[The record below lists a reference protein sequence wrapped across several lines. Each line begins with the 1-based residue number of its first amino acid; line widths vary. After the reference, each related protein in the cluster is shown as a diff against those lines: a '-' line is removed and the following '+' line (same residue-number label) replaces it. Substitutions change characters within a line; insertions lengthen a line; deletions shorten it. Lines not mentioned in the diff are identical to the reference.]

1 MVVIGNQKKGVIL
14 VFALSPFTKK
24 PNDPCF
30 RYSFRSPPHRTPP
43 QAARPPRR
51 RHDECKV
58 AFKPPVRW
66 TLPAKTHPR
75 ELPTNAPRRLFPTS
89 PSFPPTTSPAG
100 CPRSGTS
107 GLKATLP
114 SPTPSTLA
122 RAYRTHEPRA
132 TLLQTRRHRT
142 PPRPRDR
149 GARMRPDGS
158 HVRKNADAEI
168 NQRHTV
174 PATSR
179 ANPSVRSL
187 SGNFN
192 LAPGS
197 HRRWIP
203 GVTAGHPGR
212 CLRARLALPITYRS
226 TSGKRRGERNIEV
239 PPPEKSPPS
248 PRGNAT

>member
-14 VFALSPFTKK
+14 VFPLSPFTKK

-100 CPRSGTS
+100 GPRSGTS
-107 GLKATLP
+107 GLKATLL

-122 RAYRTHEPRA
+122 RAHRTHEPRA
-132 TLLQTRRHRT
+132 TLPQTRRHPT

-149 GARMRPDGS
+149 GLACGRTDRTYE
-158 HVRKNADAEI
+158 K
-168 NQRHTV
+168 
-174 PATSR
+174 SR
-179 ANPSVRSL
+179 
-187 SGNFN
+187 
-192 LAPGS
+192 
-197 HRRWIP
+197 RRN
-203 GVTAGHPGR
+203 H
-212 CLRARLALPITYRS
+212 S
-226 TSGKRRGERNIEV
+226 TSPGHRHFENDPHRAFPVGEL
-239 PPPEKSPPS
+239 
-248 PRGNAT
+248 